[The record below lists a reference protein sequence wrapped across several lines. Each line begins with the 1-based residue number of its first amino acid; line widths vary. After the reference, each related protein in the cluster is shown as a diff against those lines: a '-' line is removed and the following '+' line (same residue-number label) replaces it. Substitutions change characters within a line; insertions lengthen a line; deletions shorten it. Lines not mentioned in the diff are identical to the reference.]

1 MNAESLRNQP
11 SPAALRLPS
20 GSRLGGAMRG
30 LRWGLMLQPVAQRI
44 CARLEKLLRS
54 FSADRLCE
62 MTQRTPV
69 QTWLVTE
76 LRHQI
81 PAVPFHPADFVFV
94 QFVFPACYRRGAD
107 FGKTH
112 AGRVISPPPN
122 ADLGSIQVNF

>member
-69 QTWLVTE
+69 QPRLVTE

-81 PAVPFHPADFVFV
+81 TAMPFHPADLVFM
-94 QFVFPACYRRGAD
+94 QFVLPTRDPDCAY
-107 FGKTH
+107 FGKSN
-112 AGRVISPPPN
+112 AGRGVSCP
-122 ADLGSIQVNF
+122 